1 MEVGKMALG
10 EIARDLQKTA
20 SDELLLLR
28 DMRRYVNLN
37 NDRALQAERQRLAD
51 FDASPEALT
60 MEGQKRRC
68 RMFAELDRKSKTKI
82 VYQRVL
88 HCAEDAERKQKGGGE
103 KYVRL
108 TRPKINELM
117 ERIEN
122 RYQRLK
128 EYQLTITSK
137 ASESDAIAKEG
148 AADGARNGENG
159 NQAAAAAAGGGGQG
173 GGTAEE
179 TQCGFAA
186 DAG

>member
-1 MEVGKMALG
+1 MALG

-88 HCAEDAERKQKGGGE
+88 HCAEDAERKQKGGEIGRAH
-103 KYVRL
+103 V
-108 TRPKINELM
+108 
-117 ERIEN
+117 
-122 RYQRLK
+122 
-128 EYQLTITSK
+128 
-137 ASESDAIAKEG
+137 
-148 AADGARNGENG
+148 
-159 NQAAAAAAGGGGQG
+159 
-173 GGTAEE
+173 
-179 TQCGFAA
+179 
-186 DAG
+186 